1 MVGSRSLQESKTLR
15 ELGKKH
21 RGEGP
26 GRTEGKAAMAGST
39 PMGAREQKQNNKN
52 VCGNFD
58 GHS

>member
-39 PMGAREQKQNNKN
+39 PMGAREQKQNN
-52 VCGNFD
+52 
-58 GHS
+58 